1 MSYFQDASPES
12 LGISS
17 EGILRFL
24 DRMEEKNI
32 ELHSFMVV
40 RHGKCAAKG
49 WWKPYAPTLPHPLY
63 SFGKTLTATAIG
75 FARQEKILSLE
86 ERLVDLF
93 PELLPKE
100 PSENLQK
107 VTLWHLLTMSCGH
120 ETEIDME
127 SPDWIR
133 EFLQHPFLH
142 EPGTF
147 YKYNT
152 AGTNML
158 AAVLKRK
165 TGCDVTEFL
174 KPRLLEPLGIT
185 SLTCSKCPGP
195 EAVEML
201 AAACG

>member
-17 EGILRFL
+17 GGILRFL

-100 PSENLQK
+100 PSENLPNA
-107 VTLWHLLTMSCGH
+107 
-120 ETEIDME
+120 
-127 SPDWIR
+127 SP
-133 EFLQHPFLH
+133 
-142 EPGTF
+142 
-147 YKYNT
+147 
-152 AGTNML
+152 
-158 AAVLKRK
+158 
-165 TGCDVTEFL
+165 
-174 KPRLLEPLGIT
+174 
-185 SLTCSKCPGP
+185 
-195 EAVEML
+195 
-201 AAACG
+201 